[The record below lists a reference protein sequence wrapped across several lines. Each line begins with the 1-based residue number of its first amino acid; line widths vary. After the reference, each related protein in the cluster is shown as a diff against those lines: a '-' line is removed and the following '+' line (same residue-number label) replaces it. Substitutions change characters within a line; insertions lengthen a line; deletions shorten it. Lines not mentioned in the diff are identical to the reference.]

1 MNVKE
6 MVFIVIIIFII
17 IFVDQSMQRL
27 LEEARMQLSS
37 TGLQLKQL
45 SLSHD
50 QQIQKVGLVLVC
62 ITQTRHY
69 SWTFIKA
76 KISNVVIYHFC
87 S

>member
-1 MNVKE
+1 
-6 MVFIVIIIFII
+6 
-17 IFVDQSMQRL
+17 MQRL

-50 QQIQKVGLVLVC
+50 QQMQKVGLVLVC

-69 SWTFIKA
+69 SWTFNQA
-76 KISNVVIYHFC
+76 KISNVVIYQTL
-87 S
+87 SILMVT